1 MVVKPEGIVEIAIG
15 TVSQGQGHET
25 SFAQLITEFL
35 GVPIDSI
42 RLITGDTARVSVGGG
57 AHSGRA
63 LRLGSI
69 VMLNASKAIIEK
81 GLQIASHVLE
91 VDVADLEF
99 TAGNFTVK
107 GMTRSIGI
115 FETARAKLEQRPTRR
130 AARSA
135 GR

>member
-1 MVVKPEGIVEIAIG
+1 MVVKPEGIVEVAIG

-25 SFAQLITEFL
+25 SFAQLVTEFL
-35 GVPIDSI
+35 GVPLDSV
-42 RLITGDTARVSVGGG
+42 RLVTGDTARVSVGGG

-81 GLQIASHVLE
+81 GMRIASHVLDA
-91 VDVADLEF
+91 DVADIEF

-107 GMTRSIGI
+107 GAHRAIGI
-115 FETARAKLEQRPTRR
+115 FPPPPAPP
-130 AARSA
+130 
-135 GR
+135 